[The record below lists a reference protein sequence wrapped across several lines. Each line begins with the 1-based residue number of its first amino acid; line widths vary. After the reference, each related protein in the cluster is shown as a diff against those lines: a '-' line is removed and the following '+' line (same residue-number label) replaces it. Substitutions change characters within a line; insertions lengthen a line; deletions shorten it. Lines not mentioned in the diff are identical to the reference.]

1 MGAVENTSLTIF
13 DPPVTSTSSLPVTIL
28 YDDLY
33 VTDMSAAESVSNIRS
48 LIHSPHLIA
57 AAKGLRG
64 EEAQR
69 LIDFIDRV
77 SDTWLMS

>member
-1 MGAVENTSLTIF
+1 MGAVENTSLTAF
-13 DPPVTSTSSLPVTIL
+13 DPPVISTSSLPVTIL
-28 YDDLY
+28 YDNLY
-33 VTDMSAAESVSNIRS
+33 VVDMSAAESVSNIQS

-57 AAKGLRG
+57 VARSPRG

-69 LIDFIDRV
+69 LIGFVDRV

>member
-1 MGAVENTSLTIF
+1 MGAVENTSLTVF

-28 YDDLY
+28 YDNLY
-33 VTDMSAAESVSNIRS
+33 VVDMSAAESVSNIRS

-57 AAKGLRG
+57 VARSLRG

-77 SDTWLMS
+77 SDTWLVS